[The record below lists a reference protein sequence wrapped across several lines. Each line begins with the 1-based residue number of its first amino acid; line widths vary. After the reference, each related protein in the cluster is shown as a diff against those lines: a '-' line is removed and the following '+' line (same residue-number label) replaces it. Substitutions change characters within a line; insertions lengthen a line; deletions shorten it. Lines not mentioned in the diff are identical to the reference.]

1 MHFHTSLASSVF
13 RIQDDEFKSARN
25 TPALHTKG
33 NRSRYFAFEKE
44 KIHPVKVTLHILL
57 AQYYLVIYWLSPHTS
72 DRNLVR
78 F

>member
-13 RIQDDEFKSARN
+13 RIQDDEFKSAQN

-33 NRSRYFAFEKE
+33 NHSRYFAFRKE
-44 KIHPVKVTLHILL
+44 KIHPVGATLLL
-57 AQYYLVIYWLSPHTS
+57 AQYYLLIYWLSPHTF